1 MEASHDLSERLR
13 LLRSSFDR
21 SFSEPLAEAIGA
33 LEELLLIRIGAD
45 PYVLRLSEVGALA
58 ADRTIT
64 PLPSLNPESL
74 GVAGLRG
81 SIVAVYDLAALLGQP
96 ALQAPRWL
104 ALAKGSRTAFAFSAF
119 EGQLRVDPR
128 ELSAASQRSHPALRG
143 LLERA
148 QGSCPLIDLPSL
160 VVSIEARA
168 RPGTSKEVR

>member
-1 MEASHDLSERLR
+1 MEISHDLNERLR
-13 LLRSSFDR
+13 SLRSSFDQ
-21 SFSEPLAEAIGA
+21 SFAEPRAEATGA
-33 LEELLLIRIGAD
+33 LEELLLIRVGVD

-58 ADRTIT
+58 ADRAIT
-64 PLPSLNPESL
+64 PVPSLNPELL

-81 SIVAVYDLAALLGQP
+81 SIIAVFDLAALLGQP
-96 ALQAPRWL
+96 ALQKPRWH
-104 ALAKGSRTAFAFSAF
+104 ALAKGSRMAFAFSAF

-128 ELSAASQRSHPALRG
+128 ELSAASQRTHSALRG

-168 RPGTSKEVR
+168 QAGTSKETR